1 MMSNVKI
8 IKEMKPIRD
17 IKIGEEIKIRFDK
30 SGLTQKEFGSKI
42 GMPQQNVSRVFNG
55 ESIDTK
61 RLVAV
66 SRALNFNFFE
76 LYTEIDHREVHTEGD
91 YSPVSDKGDITM
103 VVGDA
108 VLNERI
114 KSLEDKVK
122 DRDQRLCEKD
132 ERIAELKERIEELKT
147 K

>member
-1 MMSNVKI
+1 MLINVEKI
-8 IKEMKPIRD
+8 KPIPD
-17 IKIGEEIKIRFDK
+17 LHIGAEIKSRFDK

-76 LYTEIDHREVHTEGD
+76 LYTNIEHREVHTEGD
-91 YSPVSDKGDITM
+91 YSPASDSGHVSQII
-103 VVGDA
+103 GDA
-108 VLNERI
+108 VLAERV
-114 KSLEDKVK
+114 KSLEALVA
-122 DRDQRLCEKD
+122 EKNA
-132 ERIAELKERIEELKT
+132 RIDELKERIDELKA

>member
-1 MMSNVKI
+1 MLNI
-8 IKEMKPIRD
+8 NECKEMKPIPD
-17 IKIGEEIKIRFDK
+17 IHIGDEIRSRFEK

-76 LYTEIDHREVHTEGD
+76 LYTNIEHREVRTEGD
-91 YSPVSDKGDITM
+91 YSPASDSGDVSVI
-103 VVGDA
+103 VGDA
-108 VLNERI
+108 VLAER
-114 KSLEDKVK
+114 VK
-122 DRDQRLCEKD
+122 LLQQLIEEKD
-132 ERIAELKERIEELKT
+132 ERIAELKERIEELKA

>member
-1 MMSNVKI
+1 
-8 IKEMKPIRD
+8 MKPIPD
-17 IKIGEEIKIRFDK
+17 IHIGEEIKSRFDK
-30 SGLTQKEFGSKI
+30 SGLTQKEFGSRI

-76 LYTEIDHREVHTEGD
+76 LFTTIDHREVHTEGD
-91 YSPVSDKGDITM
+91 YSPASDSGDVSV

-108 VLNERI
+108 VLAERVRLLEQIIAEKDERI
-114 KSLEDKVK
+114 SEYK
-122 DRDQRLCEKD
+122 
-132 ERIAELKERIEELKT
+132 ERIAELKSK
-147 K
+147 

>member
-1 MMSNVKI
+1 
-8 IKEMKPIRD
+8 MKPIPD
-17 IKIGEEIKIRFDK
+17 IHIGEEIKSRFDK
-30 SGLTQKEFGSKI
+30 SGLTQKEFGSRI

-76 LYTEIDHREVHTEGD
+76 LYASIDYHEVHTEGD
-91 YSPVSDKGDITM
+91 YSPASDSGDVSV

-108 VLNERI
+108 VLAER
-114 KSLEDKVK
+114 VK
-122 DRDQRLCEKD
+122 LLQQLIEEKD
-132 ERIAELKERIEELKT
+132 ERIAELKERIEELKA

>member
-1 MMSNVKI
+1 MMLNVK
-8 IKEMKPIRD
+8 KRQEMKPIPD
-17 IKIGEEIKIRFDK
+17 IHIGEEIKSRFDK
-30 SGLTQKEFGSKI
+30 SGLTQKEFGSRI

-76 LYTEIDHREVHTEGD
+76 LFTNIDHREVHTEGD
-91 YSPVSDKGDITM
+91 YSPASDSGDVSV

-108 VLNERI
+108 VLAERVRLLEQIIAEKDERI
-114 KSLEDKVK
+114 SEYK
-122 DRDQRLCEKD
+122 
-132 ERIAELKERIEELKT
+132 ERIAELKSK
-147 K
+147 

>member
-1 MMSNVKI
+1 M
-8 IKEMKPIRD
+8 PD
-17 IKIGEEIKIRFDK
+17 IHIGEEIKSRFDK
-30 SGLTQKEFGSKI
+30 SGLTQKEFGSRI

-76 LYTEIDHREVHTEGD
+76 LYTNIEHREVHTEGD
-91 YSPVSDKGDITM
+91 YSPASDSGDVSIL
-103 VVGDA
+103 VGDA
-108 VLNERI
+108 VLAERVRL
-114 KSLEDKVK
+114 LEKIIA
-122 DRDQRLCEKD
+122 EKD
-132 ERIAELKERIEELKT
+132 ERISEYKERISELKG

>member
-1 MMSNVKI
+1 ML
-8 IKEMKPIRD
+8 D
-17 IKIGEEIKIRFDK
+17 IKKNVNKMRPIPDIHIGEEIKSRFDK

-76 LYTEIDHREVHTEGD
+76 LYANIEQRQVHTEGD
-91 YSPVSDKGDITM
+91 YSPASDSGDVSVM
-103 VVGDA
+103 VGDA
-108 VLNERI
+108 VLAER
-114 KSLEDKVK
+114 V
-122 DRDQRLCEKD
+122 RLLQQLMEEKD
-132 ERIAELKERIEELKT
+132 ERITELKERIEELKA

>member
-1 MMSNVKI
+1 M
-8 IKEMKPIRD
+8 PD
-17 IKIGEEIKIRFDK
+17 IHIGEEIKSRFDK
-30 SGLTQKEFGSKI
+30 SGLTQKEFGSRI

-76 LYTEIDHREVHTEGD
+76 LYTNIEHREVHTEGD
-91 YSPVSDKGDITM
+91 YSPASDSGDVS
-103 VVGDA
+103 VLVGDS
-108 VLNERI
+108 VLAERVRL
-114 KSLEDKVK
+114 LEKIIA
-122 DRDQRLCEKD
+122 EKD
-132 ERIAELKERIEELKT
+132 ERISEYKERISELKG

>member
-1 MMSNVKI
+1 M
-8 IKEMKPIRD
+8 PD
-17 IKIGEEIKIRFDK
+17 IHIGEEIKSRFDK
-30 SGLTQKEFGSKI
+30 SGLTQKEFGSRI

-76 LYTEIDHREVHTEGD
+76 LYTNIEHREVHTEGN
-91 YSPVSDKGDITM
+91 YSPASDSGDVS
-103 VVGDA
+103 VLVGDA
-108 VLNERI
+108 VLAERVRL
-114 KSLEDKVK
+114 LEKIIA
-122 DRDQRLCEKD
+122 EKD
-132 ERIAELKERIEELKT
+132 ERISEYKERISELKG

>member
-1 MMSNVKI
+1 
-8 IKEMKPIRD
+8 MKPIPD
-17 IKIGEEIKIRFDK
+17 IHIGEEIKSRFDK
-30 SGLTQKEFGSKI
+30 SGLTQKEFGSRI

-76 LYTEIDHREVHTEGD
+76 LYASIDHHEVHTEGD
-91 YSPVSDKGDITM
+91 YSPASETGDVSVI
-103 VVGDA
+103 VGDA
-108 VLNERI
+108 VLAER
-114 KSLEDKVK
+114 VK
-122 DRDQRLCEKD
+122 LLQQLIEEKD
-132 ERIAELKERIEELKT
+132 ERIAELKERIEELKA

>member
-1 MMSNVKI
+1 MR
-8 IKEMKPIRD
+8 PIPD
-17 IKIGEEIKIRFDK
+17 IHIGEEIKSRFDK

-76 LYTEIDHREVHTEGD
+76 LYANIEQRQVHTEGD
-91 YSPVSDKGDITM
+91 YSPASDSGDVSVM
-103 VVGDA
+103 VGDA
-108 VLNERI
+108 VLAER
-114 KSLEDKVK
+114 V
-122 DRDQRLCEKD
+122 RLLQQLMEEKD
-132 ERIAELKERIEELKT
+132 ERITELKERIEELKA

>member
-1 MMSNVKI
+1 M
-8 IKEMKPIRD
+8 PD
-17 IKIGEEIKIRFDK
+17 IHIGEEIKSRFDK
-30 SGLTQKEFGSKI
+30 SGLTQKEFGSRI

-76 LYTEIDHREVHTEGD
+76 LYTNIEHREVHTEGD
-91 YSPVSDKGDITM
+91 YSPASDSGDVS
-103 VVGDA
+103 VLVGDA
-108 VLNERI
+108 VLAERVRL
-114 KSLEDKVK
+114 LEKIIA
-122 DRDQRLCEKD
+122 EKD
-132 ERIAELKERIEELKT
+132 ERISEYKERISELKG

>member
-1 MMSNVKI
+1 
-8 IKEMKPIRD
+8 MKPIPD
-17 IKIGEEIKIRFDK
+17 IHIGEEIKSRFDK
-30 SGLTQKEFGSKI
+30 SGLTQKEFGAKI
-42 GMPQQNVSRVFNG
+42 GMPQQNVNRVFNG

-76 LYTEIDHREVHTEGD
+76 LFTEINNREVHTEGD
-91 YSPVSDKGDITM
+91 YSPASDSGDVSV

-108 VLNERI
+108 VLAERV
-114 KSLEDKVK
+114 KALET
-122 DRDQRLCEKD
+122 LLAEKN
-132 ERIAELKERIEELKT
+132 ERIAELKERIEELKG

>member
-1 MMSNVKI
+1 
-8 IKEMKPIRD
+8 MKPIPD
-17 IKIGEEIKIRFDK
+17 IHIGEEIKSRFDK
-30 SGLTQKEFGSKI
+30 SGLTQKEFGSRI

-76 LYTEIDHREVHTEGD
+76 LFTNIDHREVHTEGD
-91 YSPVSDKGDITM
+91 YSPASDSGDVSV

-108 VLNERI
+108 VLAERVRLLEQIIAEKDERI
-114 KSLEDKVK
+114 SEYK
-122 DRDQRLCEKD
+122 
-132 ERIAELKERIEELKT
+132 ERIAELKSK
-147 K
+147 

>member
-1 MMSNVKI
+1 
-8 IKEMKPIRD
+8 MKPIPD
-17 IKIGEEIKIRFDK
+17 IHIGEEIKSRFDK
-30 SGLTQKEFGSKI
+30 SGLTQKEFGSRI

-76 LYTEIDHREVHTEGD
+76 LYASIDHHEAHTEGD
-91 YSPVSDKGDITM
+91 YSPASDSGDIS
-103 VVGDA
+103 VLVGDA
-108 VLNERI
+108 VLAERVRL
-114 KSLEDKVK
+114 LEKIIA
-122 DRDQRLCEKD
+122 EKD
-132 ERIAELKERIEELKT
+132 ERIAELKERIEELKA

>member
-1 MMSNVKI
+1 MLMNVEKI
-8 IKEMKPIRD
+8 KPIPD
-17 IKIGEEIKIRFDK
+17 LHIGAEIKSRFDK

-76 LYTEIDHREVHTEGD
+76 LYTNIEHREVHTEGD
-91 YSPVSDKGDITM
+91 YSPASYSGQVSQII
-103 VVGDA
+103 GDA
-108 VLNERI
+108 VLAERV
-114 KSLEDKVK
+114 KSLEV
-122 DRDQRLCEKD
+122 LVAEKNA
-132 ERIAELKERIEELKT
+132 RIDELKERIDELKA

>member
-1 MMSNVKI
+1 
-8 IKEMKPIRD
+8 MKPIPD
-17 IKIGEEIKIRFDK
+17 IHIGEEIKSRFDK
-30 SGLTQKEFGSKI
+30 SGLTQKEFGSRI

-76 LYTEIDHREVHTEGD
+76 LYASIDHHEVHTE
-91 YSPVSDKGDITM
+91 SDSGDIS
-103 VVGDA
+103 VLVGDA
-108 VLNERI
+108 VLAERVRL
-114 KSLEDKVK
+114 LEKIIA
-122 DRDQRLCEKD
+122 EKD
-132 ERIAELKERIEELKT
+132 ERIAELKERIEELKA

>member
-1 MMSNVKI
+1 
-8 IKEMKPIRD
+8 MKPIPD
-17 IKIGEEIKIRFDK
+17 IHIGEEIKSRFDK
-30 SGLTQKEFGSKI
+30 SGLTQKEFGSRI

-76 LYTEIDHREVHTEGD
+76 LFTNIDHREVHTEGD
-91 YSPVSDKGDITM
+91 YSPASNSGDVSV

-108 VLNERI
+108 VLAERVRLLEQIIAEKDERI
-114 KSLEDKVK
+114 SEYK
-122 DRDQRLCEKD
+122 
-132 ERIAELKERIEELKT
+132 ERIAELKSK
-147 K
+147 

>member
-1 MMSNVKI
+1 
-8 IKEMKPIRD
+8 MKPIPD
-17 IKIGEEIKIRFDK
+17 IHIGEEIKSRFDK
-30 SGLTQKEFGSKI
+30 SGLTQKEFGAKI
-42 GMPQQNVSRVFNG
+42 GMPQQNVNRVFNG

-76 LYTEIDHREVHTEGD
+76 LFTEIDNREVHTEGD
-91 YSPVSDKGDITM
+91 YSPASDSGDVSV

-108 VLNERI
+108 VLAERV
-114 KSLEDKVK
+114 KALET
-122 DRDQRLCEKD
+122 LLAEKN
-132 ERIAELKERIEELKT
+132 ERIAELKERIEELKG